1 MFSNEVP
8 FEARGFTPNGIE
20 IIVTEKAFAESEI
33 SYEDAWLKAHAL
45 AKEKPKPN

>member
-1 MFSNEVP
+1 MFSNEVS
-8 FEARGFTPNGIE
+8 FEAHGFTHDGIE
-20 IIVTEKAFAESEI
+20 VIVTEKAFAESEI